1 MIQFKRKLKLDI
13 KCVFYSF
20 LTFQNM
26 QLSADTHAKSF
37 HAGKIVEIALIC
49 N

>member
-20 LTFQNM
+20 FTFQNM